1 MGKGGRG
8 HKMWDFSEK
17 YRNFVEKMKKV
28 VDREKIHPLYW
39 VSLFQKKRG
48 FCTLLRN
55 GRRKSE
61 RPSEPQPET
70 AVVGPVRRLEI
81 K

>member
-28 VDREKIHPLYW
+28 VDREKIHPL
-39 VSLFQKKRG
+39 
-48 FCTLLRN
+48 
-55 GRRKSE
+55 
-61 RPSEPQPET
+61 
-70 AVVGPVRRLEI
+70 
-81 K
+81 